1 VLRKSRESSLCGY
14 EQLSIAVVR
23 RAAID
28 YEWALR
34 RLLRNPHD
42 IRALKMQNDCERFF
56 QNEIELF
63 TTVDGTMLMKR
74 IQDNARKGQKVI
86 G

>member
-1 VLRKSRESSLCGY
+1 MLRKSRESSLCGY

-42 IRALKMQNDCERFF
+42 IRA
-56 QNEIELF
+56 
-63 TTVDGTMLMKR
+63 
-74 IQDNARKGQKVI
+74 
-86 G
+86 

>member
-1 VLRKSRESSLCGY
+1 MLRKSKESDLCGY

-23 RAAID
+23 RAAMD

-34 RLLRNPHD
+34 RLLRRPHD
-42 IRALKMQNDCERFF
+42 ICALKMQNDCERFF

-63 TTVDGTMLMKR
+63 TTVDGTILMKR
-74 IQDNARKGQKVI
+74 IQDKVRKGQKAC